1 MANPLEIYQQQIAKY
16 SAEQKRLERRSSLF
30 GWLRLLAMCSFL
42 ASIGLVWVNGLLIF
56 IPLGLMFIILFFIIL
71 TKHLNTNAAIENLK
85 RLIQIGEIEID
96 VLGHNFTYLAEYE
109 EYKPEHHEY
118 ANDLDIFGRA
128 SLFQYINRCT
138 SEQGKKL
145 FAGWFLDPASTEIIL
160 ERQEAVKEL
169 SQKLEWRQQLQSYG
183 IADSINIETEKKIE
197 NWLLED
203 FQFLNKTHWK
213 LLRFILP
220 AISFTFLILHLADFI
235 SSGIF
240 YPSILL
246 MLIVSFGISKMITPS
261 FTKLNKVAPQL
272 ETLSDSVSWIEKG
285 DFKSKRLVDL
295 RSNYTD
301 GSTLSSQIIKKLKK
315 ILDNTDIR
323 LNPLV
328 FIPLNTFLFWDLQQ
342 VIILE
347 TWKKENKENIGHW
360 FHSLA
365 EIESLTSLANLSFNH
380 PDWCFPVISKE
391 QGTIVTDS
399 LGHPLIPKE
408 KLVTNSFSTEENEG
422 LNLITGSNMAGKS
435 TFLRSVGVNIVLAM
449 MGSPV
454 CANSFTVS
462 NMKVISSMRV
472 SDNLEE
478 NTSTFYAELKKL
490 KEVIEAVYR
499 NEKVFLLLDE
509 ILRGTN
515 SADRHTGSKALIK
528 QLIHHNAA
536 GLIATHD
543 LELAKLADEF
553 PSRLH
558 NYHFDVQVAGDELYF
573 DYKLKKGVC
582 TSMNASLLM
591 KKIGIE
597 L

>member
-1 MANPLEIYQQQIAKY
+1 MTNPLEIYKEQIIKHK
-16 SAEQKRLERRSSLF
+16 AELKQLEKRGAMF
-30 GWLRLLAMCSFL
+30 GWLRFLCIVLAFASLWWIWKNESFILLPITILF
-42 ASIGLVWVNGLLIF
+42 IGLFLF
-56 IPLGLMFIILFFIIL
+56 ILA
-71 TKHLNTNAAIENLK
+71 KHLANNEAIENLQ
-85 RLIQIGEIEID
+85 RLIGINETEIQ
-96 VLGHNFTYLAEYE
+96 VLGHHFTHLPDGSDL
-109 EYKPEHHEY
+109 KPENHEY

-128 SLFQYINRCT
+128 SLFQYVNRCT
-138 SEQGKKL
+138 SQQGKKL
-145 FAGWFLDPASTEIIL
+145 FAGWLLDPASSEIIK

-169 SQKLEWRQQLQSYG
+169 SQQFEWRQQLQSYG
-183 IADSINIETEKKIE
+183 IAHSIKIDTERKIE
-197 NWLLED
+197 NWLLEE
-203 FQFLNKTHWK
+203 FQFMNKIHWK

-220 AISFTFLILHLADFI
+220 AISIALLTLHLIDIIPSA
-235 SSGIF
+235 IF
-240 YPSILL
+240 YPAIFL
-246 MLIVSFGISKMITPS
+246 MLVISFGISKMIMPS
-261 FTKLNKVAPQL
+261 FTKLNKIAPQL

-285 DFKSKRLVDL
+285 DFKSKLLVDL
-295 RSNYTD
+295 KSSYTD
-301 GSTLSSQIIKKLKK
+301 GSVLSSQTIKKLKK

-342 VIILE
+342 VLILE
-347 TWKKENKENIGHW
+347 NWKKENKEHISDW

-365 EIESLTSLANLSFNH
+365 EIESLSSLANLSFNH
-380 PDWCFPVISKE
+380 PGWVFPDISKDP
-391 QGTIVTDS
+391 GTVIAAS
-399 LGHPLIPKE
+399 LGHPLIPKD
-408 KLVTNSFSTEENEG
+408 KLVTNSFSTEGNVG

-435 TFLRSVGVNIVLAM
+435 TFLRSIGVNIVLAM
-449 MGSPV
+449 IGSPV
-454 CANSFTVS
+454 YAELFTVS

-543 LELAKLADEF
+543 LELAKMADEF
-553 PSRLH
+553 PSKLH

-573 DYKLKKGVC
+573 DYKLKRGVC

>member
-1 MANPLEIYQQQIAKY
+1 MTNPLEIYKEQIIKHK
-16 SAEQKRLERRSSLF
+16 AELKQLEKRGAMF
-30 GWLRLLAMCSFL
+30 GWLRFLCIVLAFASLWWIWKNESFILLPITILF
-42 ASIGLVWVNGLLIF
+42 IGLFLF
-56 IPLGLMFIILFFIIL
+56 ILA
-71 TKHLNTNAAIENLK
+71 KHLANNEAIENLQ
-85 RLIQIGEIEID
+85 RLIGINETEIQ
-96 VLGHNFTYLAEYE
+96 VLGHHFTHLPDGSDL
-109 EYKPEHHEY
+109 KPENHEY

-128 SLFQYINRCT
+128 SLFQYVNRCT
-138 SEQGKKL
+138 SQQGKKL
-145 FAGWFLDPASTEIIL
+145 FAGWLLDPASSEIIK

-169 SQKLEWRQQLQSYG
+169 SQQFEWRQQLQSYG
-183 IADSINIETEKKIE
+183 IAHSIKIDTERKIE
-197 NWLLED
+197 NWLLEE
-203 FQFLNKTHWK
+203 FQFMNKIHWK

-220 AISFTFLILHLADFI
+220 AISIALLTLHLIDIIPSA
-235 SSGIF
+235 IF
-240 YPSILL
+240 YPAIFL
-246 MLIVSFGISKMITPS
+246 MLVISFGISKMIMPS
-261 FTKLNKVAPQL
+261 FTKLNKIAPQL

-285 DFKSKRLVDL
+285 DFKSKLLVDL
-295 RSNYTD
+295 KSSYTD
-301 GSTLSSQIIKKLKK
+301 GSVLSSQTIKKLKK

-342 VIILE
+342 VLILE
-347 TWKKENKENIGHW
+347 NWKKENKEHISDW

-365 EIESLTSLANLSFNH
+365 EIESLSSLANLSFNH
-380 PDWCFPVISKE
+380 PGWVFPDISKDP
-391 QGTIVTDS
+391 GTVIAAS
-399 LGHPLIPKE
+399 LGHPLIPKD
-408 KLVTNSFSTEENEG
+408 KLVTNSFSTEGNVG

-435 TFLRSVGVNIVLAM
+435 TFLRSIGVNIVLAM
-449 MGSPV
+449 IGSPV
-454 CANSFTVS
+454 YAELFTVS
-462 NMKVISSMRV
+462 NMKVISSMRI

-543 LELAKLADEF
+543 LELAKMADEF
-553 PSRLH
+553 PSKLH

-573 DYKLKKGVC
+573 DYKLKRGVC